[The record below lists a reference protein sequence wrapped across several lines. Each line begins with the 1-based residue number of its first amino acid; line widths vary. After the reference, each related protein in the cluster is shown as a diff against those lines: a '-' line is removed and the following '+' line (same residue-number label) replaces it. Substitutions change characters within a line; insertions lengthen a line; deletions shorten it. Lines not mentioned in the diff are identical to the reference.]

1 MTCERAEAVRQIM
14 EQPTVPVGTSCVAL
28 GISDWSGY
36 AAIKRGD
43 FPVPTISIGHRIIVP
58 TAPLRRLL
66 CIEET

>member
-1 MTCERAEAVRQIM
+1 
-14 EQPTVPVGTSCVAL
+14 VPVGTSCVAL